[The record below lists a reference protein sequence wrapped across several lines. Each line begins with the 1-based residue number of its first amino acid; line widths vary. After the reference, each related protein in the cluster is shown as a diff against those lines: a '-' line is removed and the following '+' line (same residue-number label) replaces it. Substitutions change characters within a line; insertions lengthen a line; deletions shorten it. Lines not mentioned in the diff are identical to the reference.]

1 MEEKNVV
8 SLGRK
13 ILTDEA
19 AAIQSLANNLD
30 ERFYNA
36 VNHILACKGN
46 IIVIGIG
53 KAGLIGQKIVATLA
67 STGTPA
73 HFVHPSEA
81 IHGDLGRFNKN
92 DTAVILSQS
101 GETEE
106 ITRILPSIRN
116 FNIPIIAITSST
128 QNTLAQFAE
137 IVIPIGKIDEADSLK
152 LAPSSS
158 AAAILAIGDALAFV
172 VSELRGFN
180 FNDFAKFHPGG
191 ALGRKLSCVDD
202 YIRNINQCR
211 VAPQN
216 ETIREVFI
224 KHSIAGRRSGAI
236 LITNESGNLVGIF
249 TDSDLAKLFEKH
261 NEYKL
266 DSKIKDVMTTSPT
279 TVISGTKMFDAIALM
294 AKKRISELPVITNN
308 GIPLGLIDITDVIEF
323 IPESNS
329 IWQQS
334 SNQTENLKVA

>member
-1 MEEKNVV
+1 MQSEKAI
-8 SLGRK
+8 LDLARK
-13 ILTDEA
+13 ILNKEA
-19 AAIQSLANNLD
+19 SAIQFLANNLD
-30 ERFYNA
+30 VCFFKA
-36 VNHILACKGN
+36 VKRILCCQGN
-46 IIVIGIG
+46 IIVIGVG

-81 IHGDLGRFNKN
+81 IHGDLGRINKN
-92 DTAVILSQS
+92 DTVIILSQS

-106 ITRILPSIRN
+106 ITRILPPLTN

-128 QNTLAQFAE
+128 ENTLAGFAE
-137 IVIPIGKIDEADSLK
+137 ITIPIGKHTEADALN

-158 AAAILAIGDALAFV
+158 TAAMLALGDALALA
-172 VSELRGFN
+172 VSEQRGFN
-180 FNDFAKFHPGG
+180 ADDFAKFHPGG
-191 ALGRKLSCVDD
+191 AIGRKLSNVDD
-202 YIRNINQCR
+202 YMRNIDQCR

-224 KHSIAGRRSGAI
+224 KHTVAGRRSGAI
-236 LITNESGNLVGIF
+236 LITNENGILTGIF

-266 DSKIKDVMTTSPT
+266 DSKIIDVMTTSPT
-279 TVISGTKMFDAIALM
+279 TVAVGTKMFDAIELM
-294 AKKRISELPVITNN
+294 GKKRISELPVINQE
-308 GIPLGLIDITDVIEF
+308 GKPIGLIDVTDIVAI

-329 IWQQS
+329 IWQQ
-334 SNQTENLKVA
+334 NKLHEKLKVA